1 MKTRSCSPKC
11 RRIAVCLALA
21 AGLFCHLISRIPVW
35 AADLQQQQP
44 SSPIEITADMMVTDS
59 KAHAAIFSGNVSA
72 TQAATRLTADKLTI
86 FYKQSTAGSESMSSS
101 DIERLEALGHVR
113 ILFDN
118 KLAVSN
124 QAVYII
130 EERKLILEGPESK
143 VVSGQDEITGSKI
156 TFYRDDGRMTL
167 ESDDRSRVKAVIRSD
182 QRGLN

>member
-1 MKTRSCSPKC
+1 MI
-11 RRIAVCLALA
+11 RRIAVFLALA
-21 AGLFCHLISRIPVW
+21 GGLFCGGPVW
-35 AADLQQQQP
+35 AAETERQRP
-44 SSPIEITADMMVTDS
+44 PSPIEITADAMVTDS
-59 KAHAAIFSGNVSA
+59 KSHAAIFSGNVTA
-72 TQAATRLTADKLTI
+72 TQGETRLTADKLTI
-86 FYKQSTAGSESMSSS
+86 FYKSNGGAGSTAAN

-130 EERKLILEGPESK
+130 EERKLVLEGPGSK

-167 ESDDRSRVKAVIRSD
+167 ESDDRGRVKAVIHSE

>member
-1 MKTRSCSPKC
+1 MKIRSCNPGC
-11 RRIAVCLALA
+11 RRIVVCLALA
-21 AGLFCHLISRIPVW
+21 AGLFWQLNCRLPVW
-35 AADLQQQQP
+35 AADTQQQQP

-59 KAHAAIFSGNVSA
+59 KAHAAIFSGNVA
-72 TQAATRLTADKLTI
+72 AVQAQTRLTADKLTI
-86 FYKQSTAGSESMSSS
+86 FYRSGKSSESMSSS

-113 ILFDN
+113 IWFDN

-130 EERKLILEGPESK
+130 EERKLVLEGPESK

-167 ESDDRSRVKAVIRSD
+167 ESDERSRVKAVIHSE

>member
-1 MKTRSCSPKC
+1 MKIRSCNRMNPL
-11 RRIAVCLALA
+11 IAVYLALA
-21 AGLFCHLISRIPVW
+21 AGLFCHAIRGVPAS
-35 AADLQQQQP
+35 AAEPERQP
-44 SSPIEITADMMVTDS
+44 SPSPIEITGDMMVTDS
-59 KAHAAIFSGNVSA
+59 QVHAAVFSGNVTA
-72 TQAATRLTADKLTI
+72 TQGDTRLTADKLTI
-86 FYKQSTAGSESMSSS
+86 FYKSDSSAESTGAN

-130 EERKLILEGPESK
+130 EERKLVLEGPESK

-167 ESDDRSRVKAVIRSD
+167 ESDDRSRVKAIIHSE

>member
-1 MKTRSCSPKC
+1 MKIRSCNPI
-11 RRIAVCLALA
+11 RRWIAVSLALA
-21 AGLFCHLISRIPVW
+21 AGLFYQAINGVPVW
-35 AADLQQQQP
+35 AADKERQP
-44 SSPIEITADMMVTDS
+44 SSNPIEITADMMVTDS
-59 KAHAAIFSGNVSA
+59 QAHAAIFSGNVSA
-72 TQAATRLTADKLTI
+72 TQDETRLTADKLTI
-86 FYKQSTAGSESMSSS
+86 FYKSSNGAESTTAN

-130 EERKLILEGPESK
+130 EERKLVLEGPESK
-143 VVSGQDEITGSKI
+143 VVSGKDEITGSKI

-167 ESDDRSRVKAVIRSD
+167 ESDDSSRVKAVIHSE